1 MTTGIEGRLRLE
13 GRTALIT
20 GAASGLGAHF
30 SQVLGSAGASLMLTG
45 RRREPLEAQA
55 AELRTQGITVWVCA
69 MDIRDEEDVH
79 RAFETLALEAGQAP
93 DIVVNNAGITDTTPA
108 MSRDM
113 DAWTDIID
121 TNLNGA
127 MRVSKAAAQAMQ
139 AQGTGGAIVNVA
151 SILGLRVAGHVAAYS
166 ASKAGLI
173 QLTKSLALEWARYGI
188 RVNAL
193 APGYID
199 TPLNHDFFQSEQ
211 GQQLIRRI
219 PQRRLGAPESL
230 DGPLL
235 LLCSDA
241 GSYMTGSVLTVD
253 GGHTVS
259 SL

>member
-1 MTTGIEGRLRLE
+1 MTADIAGRLRLD
-13 GRTALIT
+13 GQVAMIT

-30 SQVLGSAGASLMLTG
+30 GQVLGSAGASLMLTG
-45 RRREPLEAQA
+45 RRLEPLEARA
-55 AELRTQGITVWVCA
+55 AELRQQGISVRVCA
-69 MDIRDEEDVH
+69 MDIRDDNDVD
-79 RAFETLALEAGQAP
+79 RALETLTREAGQGP
-93 DIVVNNAGITDTTPA
+93 DIVVNNAGITDTAPA

-113 DAWTDIID
+113 TAWTDIVD

-127 MRVSKAAAQAMQ
+127 MRVSRAAAREMQ
-139 AQGTGGAIVNVA
+139 ARDRGGVIVNVA

-173 QLTKSLALEWARYGI
+173 QLTKSLALEWARHGI

-211 GQQLIRRI
+211 GQKLIRRI
-219 PQRRLGAPESL
+219 PQRRLGSPESL

-235 LLCSDA
+235 LLCSEA

-253 GGHTVS
+253 GGHTIS

>member
-1 MTTGIEGRLRLE
+1 MTADIEKRLRLD
-13 GRTALIT
+13 GQVALIT

-45 RRREPLEAQA
+45 RRRAPLEAQA
-55 AELRTQGITVWVCA
+55 DELRARGVRVWVCD
-69 MDIRDEEDVH
+69 MDIRDEDDVN
-79 RAFETLALEAGQAP
+79 RALETLALEAGQGP
-93 DIVVNNAGITDTTPA
+93 DIVVNNAGITDTTSA
-108 MSRDM
+108 MSREM
-113 DAWTDIID
+113 EAWTDIVD

-127 MRVSKAAAQAMQ
+127 MRVSQAAARDMQ
-139 AQGTGGAIVNVA
+139 ARERGGVIVNVA

-166 ASKAGLI
+166 ASKAGLV
-173 QLTKSLALEWARYGI
+173 QLTKSLALEWARHGI

-211 GQQLIRRI
+211 GQKLVRRI

-235 LLCSDA
+235 LLCSEA
-241 GSYMTGSVLTVD
+241 GNYMTGSVLTVD
-253 GGHTVS
+253 GGHMVS

>member
-1 MTTGIEGRLRLE
+1 MTADIERRLSLE
-13 GRTALIT
+13 GQVALVT

-30 SQVLGSAGASLMLTG
+30 SQVLASAGASLMLTG
-45 RRREPLEAQA
+45 RRREPLEVQA
-55 AELRTQGITVWVCA
+55 AGLREQGVEVWVST
-69 MDIRDEEDVH
+69 MDIRDDADVD
-79 RAFETLALEAGQAP
+79 RALATLAAEAGRIP

-108 MSRDM
+108 ISRDM
-113 DAWTDIID
+113 EAWTDIID

-127 MRVSKAAAQAMQ
+127 MRVSKVAAREMQ
-139 AQGTGGAIVNVA
+139 AQGRGGVIVNVA

-173 QLTKSLALEWARYGI
+173 QLTKSLALEWARHGI

>member
-1 MTTGIEGRLRLE
+1 MTVDIERRLRLE
-13 GRTALIT
+13 GQVALVT

-30 SQVLGSAGASLMLTG
+30 SQVLGHAGASLMLTG

-55 AELRTQGITVWVCA
+55 AELRHRGVRVWVCA
-69 MDIRDEEDVH
+69 MDIRNDEDVQ
-79 RAFETLALEAGQAP
+79 RALATLSQEAGQGP
-93 DIVVNNAGITDTTPA
+93 DIVVNNAGITDTTA
-108 MSRDM
+108 ALARDM

-127 MRVSKAAAQAMQ
+127 MRVSRAVATNMQ
-139 AQGTGGAIVNVA
+139 SQGRRGAIVNVA

-173 QLTKSLALEWARYGI
+173 QLTKSLALEWARHGI

-219 PQRRLGAPESL
+219 PQRRLGAPEAL

-253 GGHTVS
+253 GGHMVS

>member
-1 MTTGIEGRLRLE
+1 MTADIEGRLHLK
-13 GRTALIT
+13 GQVALIT

-30 SQVLGSAGASLMLTG
+30 SQVLGSAGASLMLAG

-55 AELRTQGITVWVCA
+55 VELRGQGIRVWVCA
-69 MDIRDEEDVH
+69 MDIRDEDDVR
-79 RAFETLALEAGQAP
+79 RALETLTLEAGQAP

-113 DAWTDIID
+113 DAWNDIID

-139 AQGTGGAIVNVA
+139 AQGAGGAIVNVA

-211 GQQLIRRI
+211 GQHLIRRI

-235 LLCSDA
+235 LLCSEA
-241 GSYMTGSVLTVD
+241 GNYMTGSVLTVD
-253 GGHTVS
+253 GGHMVS

>member
-1 MTTGIEGRLRLE
+1 MTADIEKRLRLD
-13 GRTALIT
+13 GQVALIT

-30 SQVLGSAGASLMLTG
+30 SHVLGSAGASLMLTG
-45 RRREPLEAQA
+45 RRLGPLETQA
-55 AELRTQGITVWVCA
+55 DALRARGVRVWVSA
-69 MDIRDEEDVH
+69 MDIRDEHDVN
-79 RAFETLALEAGQAP
+79 RAFEALAAEAGRSP
-93 DIVVNNAGITDTTPA
+93 DIVINNAGITDTTSA
-108 MSRDM
+108 LSRDM
-113 DAWTDIID
+113 DAWTDIVD

-127 MRVSKAAAQAMQ
+127 MRVSRAAAQAMQ

-173 QLTKSLALEWARYGI
+173 QLTKSLALEWARHDI

-193 APGYID
+193 APGYIE
-199 TPLNHDFFQSEQ
+199 TPLNQAFFQSEQ
-211 GQQLIRRI
+211 GQKLIKRI

-235 LLCSDA
+235 LLCSEA
-241 GSYMTGSVLTVD
+241 GRYMTGSVLTVD
-253 GGHTVS
+253 GGHMVS

>member
-1 MTTGIEGRLRLE
+1 MTADIETRLRLE
-13 GRTALIT
+13 GQVALIT

-45 RRREPLEAQA
+45 RRRAPLEARA
-55 AELRTQGITVWVCA
+55 EELRHQGIRAWVCD
-69 MDIRDEEDVH
+69 MDIRDDEDVQ
-79 RAFETLALEAGQAP
+79 RALETLIAEAGQGP
-93 DIVVNNAGITDTTPA
+93 DIVINNAGITDTTSA

-113 DAWTDIID
+113 NAWDDIVD

-127 MRVSKAAAQAMQ
+127 MRVSRAVASDMQ
-139 AQGTGGAIVNVA
+139 AQGRGGAIVNVA
-151 SILGLRVAGHVAAYS
+151 SILGLRSAGHVAAYS

-173 QLTKSLALEWARYGI
+173 QLTKNLALEWARYGI

-211 GQQLIRRI
+211 GQKLIRRI
-219 PQRRLGAPESL
+219 PQRRLGTPDTL

-253 GGHTVS
+253 GGHMVS